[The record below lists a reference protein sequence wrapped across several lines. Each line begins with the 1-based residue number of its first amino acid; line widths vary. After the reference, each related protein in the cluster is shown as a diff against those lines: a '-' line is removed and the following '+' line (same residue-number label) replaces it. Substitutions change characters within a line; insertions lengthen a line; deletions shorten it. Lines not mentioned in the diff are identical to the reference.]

1 MFFLPYSPHKFTLFT
16 KMPLVFF
23 SFRNDIFTLSTSSS
37 SCIYKIVVAINT
49 STTMNNQF
57 EALNVPQIDLHFFF
71 LNSYQLKTTFL
82 SLYLHIGSR
91 LFEILGAWKK
101 LMCAKQVISLVEI
114 MKLRFFP
121 DLFVQTTYR

>member
-1 MFFLPYSPHKFTLFT
+1 MFYSPHKFTLFT
-16 KMPLVFF
+16 KMLLVFF

-49 STTMNNQF
+49 STTMNYQF

-82 SLYLHIGSR
+82 SLYLHIGSL